1 MKEIVRVM
9 QVAHAQELRE
19 LDVSEWP
26 LRIQEQIAAART
38 DNTNE

>member
-9 QVAHAQELRE
+9 QVAHAQLRE

>member
-19 LDVSEWP
+19 FDVSEWP
-26 LRIQEQIAAART
+26 LDT
-38 DNTNE
+38 DNTSEWRSE